1 MGRIVIDV
9 QGCGGGAKTT
19 GMGVSNREREENG
32 VKAENTENA
41 SQWSLTGYTNHT
53 WVWAPCP
60 AETVNTNEFKSIGG
74 FPAYAL
80 LGLTDLLLRCYGFQ
94 FCLSGFYTC
103 VNVCLR
109 VCMCFLWFFFFFL
122 VLPPFVL
129 SYFDSY
135 LFRCLLYSNGR
146 EKERV

>member
-109 VCMCFLWFFFFFL
+109 VCMCFLWFFFFL